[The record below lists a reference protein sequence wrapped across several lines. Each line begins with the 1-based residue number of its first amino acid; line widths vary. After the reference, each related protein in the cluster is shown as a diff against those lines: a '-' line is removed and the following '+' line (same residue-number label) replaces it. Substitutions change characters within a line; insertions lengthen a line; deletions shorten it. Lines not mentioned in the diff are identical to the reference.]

1 MFFLARVSLQSPN
14 VFLWFFVFFLWFFFG
29 VDACFT
35 TYFSPKLYV
44 ALLLLFQNLNS
55 RGRLVTRAPRNY
67 YYKNTPN
74 LIRAPMAGPRCYFNN
89 PNPMS
94 GAYGSSYVYGK
105 SGAIKRTISRIFE
118 TPILI
123 TNQKIIDHADTIPL
137 GIRRLFSS
145 RCIRRTTPLG
155 AATDIGFLRNYEL

>member
-1 MFFLARVSLQSPN
+1 MFHDIFLTKIIRSITTIISK
-14 VFLWFFVFFLWFFFG
+14 FE
-29 VDACFT
+29 FT
-35 TYFSPKLYV
+35 RTPCHTSCV
-44 ALLLLFQNLNS
+44 IIN
-55 RGRLVTRAPRNY
+55 
-67 YYKNTPN
+67 YKNTPN
-74 LIRAPMAGPRCYFNN
+74 PIRAPMAGPRCYFNN

-155 AATDIGFLRNYEL
+155 AATDIGFLRNYELLRNFW